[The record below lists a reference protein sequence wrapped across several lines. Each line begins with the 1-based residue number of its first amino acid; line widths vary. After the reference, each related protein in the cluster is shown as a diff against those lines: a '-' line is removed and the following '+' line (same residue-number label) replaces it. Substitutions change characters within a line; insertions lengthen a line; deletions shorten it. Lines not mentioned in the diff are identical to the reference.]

1 MDFDTIADE
10 LYGVPLAEFTT
21 TRNERAKQARADG
34 DRPLAQQVQS
44 IRKPTQAAWLL
55 NQLVRSHSEET
66 QLLLD
71 LGRELREVL
80 ADVEGDELRALTRQR
95 YQLVSA
101 LVEQT
106 RALGLARGNRVTDDV
121 AQAVRRT
128 LEATLA
134 DEASAE
140 ALSAGRLTEP
150 LEIPSGFSVDSSSA
164 AERPRQVKPPNASQ
178 GTVTDL
184 DAERKR
190 RARHAAE
197 KQVAAAARR
206 QEQARLSVDRAR
218 KHLES
223 VRERTRRAA
232 EDVDR
237 LRDEL
242 RAAEAALSTSERQ
255 KEEAEQAAEGAQQT
269 AHEAEEELAV
279 ARRQLDELDS

>member
-140 ALSAGRLTEP
+140 ALAAGRLTEP
-150 LEIPSGFSVDSSSA
+150 LEIPSGFSVDSSAA
-164 AERPRQVKPPNASQ
+164 AEKPRLARAPEAQ

-184 DAERKR
+184 EAERKR

-223 VRERTRRAA
+223 VRERTRRAS

-237 LRDEL
+237 LREEL
-242 RAAEAALSTSERQ
+242 GAAEAAVSTSEQ
-255 KEEAEQAAEGAQQT
+255 QEQEAEQSAEAAQHT
-269 AHEAEEELAV
+269 AHEAEEELAE
-279 ARRQLDELDS
+279 ARRQLDELDT